1 MNIQPQHPKLQTSS
15 RYLYPSTHT
24 TAAMKMPTGSKDVL
38 SERIHNSLRL
48 FNYHARDC
56 PSCLDPYS
64 VHLSKTLLLCNDG
77 HALAQEAA
85 EALYA
90 KARTTP
96 MGQIEVTFPEGW
108 EPVDGLIKSIT
119 HQLQGAPSNRIDLEA
134 MRSAKAASSKTTR
147 RIEAERNGK
156 IVYGSAEIG
165 RGSSFARDLSRRGTT
180 ETPVTVVSRSRHHRY
195 TDPNRSS
202 GFDLTSPY
210 EHPPQQYGY
219 HGRRTEAHSP
229 KSSGRAVT
237 FNPEVQM
244 RYF

>member
-1 MNIQPQHPKLQTSS
+1 
-15 RYLYPSTHT
+15 
-24 TAAMKMPTGSKDVL
+24 MKMPSGSKDVL
-38 SERIHNSLRL
+38 SERIHNSLRS

-64 VHLSKTLLLCNDG
+64 VHLSKTLLLCDDG

-96 MGQIEVTFPEGW
+96 MGQIEISFPEGW
-108 EPVDGLIKSIT
+108 ESVDGLIKSIT
-119 HQLQGAPSNRIDLEA
+119 HQLQGVPSNRIDLEA
-134 MRSAKAASSKTTR
+134 MKIAKTASNRAAR
-147 RIEAERNGK
+147 RAEAQREGK

-165 RGSSFARDLSRRGTT
+165 RGSSFARDLSRRGIS
-180 ETPVTVVSRSRHHRY
+180 EGAPVTVVSRSRHHRY
-195 TDPNRSS
+195 HDPNRSS
-202 GFDLTSPY
+202 AFDLAAPY
-210 EHPPQQYGY
+210 EQPQQQYVY

-229 KSSGRAVT
+229 RSGRAVT

-244 RYF
+244 RYI